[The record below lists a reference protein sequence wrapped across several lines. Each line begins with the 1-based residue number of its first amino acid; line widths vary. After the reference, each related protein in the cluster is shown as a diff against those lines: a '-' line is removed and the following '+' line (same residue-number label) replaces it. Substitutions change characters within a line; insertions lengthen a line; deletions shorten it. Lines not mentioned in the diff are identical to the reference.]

1 MQLPA
6 IAARIFHRGEQHGM
20 RKEFAV
26 PNHQLNPRTVHMH
39 DASGADIEM
48 ADLAIAH
55 LIVRQT
61 DVWATGMN
69 ERIGILAG
77 QTVVSG
83 LTGESDRVGRGFGAI
98 TPAVKNDQNEWFRP
112 RHKYL
117 AVLHDEIKRP
127 SSRQQDNL
135 IR

>member
-26 PNHQLNPRTVHMH
+26 PNHQLNPRAVHVN
-39 DASGADIEM
+39 DASGTDIEM

-69 ERIGILAG
+69 ERIGILAE

-83 LTGESDRVGRGFGAI
+83 LTGESESVGRGFGAL
-98 TPAVKNDQNEWFRP
+98 TPAVKNDQNEWFRSG
-112 RHKYL
+112 H
-117 AVLHDEIKRP
+117 
-127 SSRQQDNL
+127 NL
-135 IR
+135 LRFSTTKLNVPVHANRIT

>member
-26 PNHQLNPRTVHMH
+26 PNHQLNPRAVHVH

-48 ADLAIAH
+48 ANLAIAH

-61 DVWATGMN
+61 DVWTTGMN
-69 ERIGILAG
+69 ERIGILAE
-77 QTVVSG
+77 QTVVGG
-83 LTGESDRVGRGFGAI
+83 LAGESDSVGLGFGTI
-98 TPAVKNDQNEWFRP
+98 TPAVKNDKN
-112 RHKYL
+112 
-117 AVLHDEIKRP
+117 
-127 SSRQQDNL
+127 
-135 IR
+135 